1 MPQAFEE
8 APLSCVAQVQKYAPA
23 TGAEANPVI
32 AEILLT
38 RGEMERGG
46 RDWRSASKFLGR
58 CFYPPASVPDFEQ
71 PLTLGQQML
80 LHGLGWENHE
90 IEYVPIP
97 SGYIEWGTAILDR
110 HSLNLKGGGG
120 TVIASM
126 EPFSVL

>member
-46 RDWRSASKFLGR
+46 RDGRSASKLADVFI
-58 CFYPPASVPDFEQ
+58 
-71 PLTLGQQML
+71 L
-80 LHGLGWENHE
+80 LHLFL
-90 IEYVPIP
+90 
-97 SGYIEWGTAILDR
+97 ILSS
-110 HSLNLKGGGG
+110 HSL
-120 TVIASM
+120 
-126 EPFSVL
+126 